1 MRRIARMFVVAV
13 GAALALALPTMSI
26 GSQGSLSAGNRVVM
40 TEKGEGY
47 PGSVSGKFTLR
58 GAANDSGTSR
68 LFGGESSPERFVDG
82 QRQEGGAGG
91 GAYEGKK
98 GDLEFTWKG
107 TWVDL
112 NASTG
117 VLSGTWRITRGT
129 GIYKTWKGGG
139 RFVVVEREPPAGL
152 NTYQARWEGLVTR

>member
-1 MRRIARMFVVAV
+1 MHRVARMLAVAV
-13 GAALALALPTMSI
+13 GAGLALALPTMST
-26 GSQGSLSAGNRVVM
+26 GSEGSLSAGNRVVM
-40 TEKGEGY
+40 TEKGKGY
-47 PGSVSGKFTLR
+47 PGVVDGKFTLR
-58 GAANDSGTSR
+58 GVANDSGTSH

-91 GAYEGKK
+91 GAYEGTK

-139 RFVVVEREPPAGL
+139 RFVAVEREPPAGL
-152 NTYQARWEGLVTR
+152 NTYEARWEGLVTR